1 MRHGRQ
7 IFRVVFFVCVGV
19 CVGALGTVAR
29 AQAQTSDE
37 LQAQIQTQ
45 NEQIATLDKEIAKY
59 EAELQTVS
67 SKKQTLQN
75 TLTQLD
81 LSRKKL
87 TASINRTKSQISST
101 QLQIQELSR
110 GIARKQ
116 GSIDEN
122 RSSLAAAMRRMDAV
136 ETQPIIGV
144 TLSSENLADAWDEI
158 SRNRALQDAVGENID
173 ALANEK
179 ASLTETKTT
188 TETKKAE
195 LLKQQRRLVSE
206 QGSLDATRKAQ
217 QELLAQTKSQE
228 STYQKIIADKEA
240 AKAVM
245 EQALSDLKGKFQYQ
259 VDLSALTGL
268 GTGILSWPL
277 DSVRITQYFGN
288 TAFARSGAYNG
299 KGHNGIDFAAR
310 IGTPVKAARFGV
322 VVGTG
327 NTDTVRGC
335 YSFGKWVMVKHD
347 NGLATLYAHLS
358 QITVSQG
365 EGLSTGDLVGYSGQ
379 TGFST
384 GPHLHF
390 AVYVAS
396 ATQIVTL
403 GSATN
408 KQTACAN
415 AVMPVAPL
423 SGYLNPMA
431 YLPGS

>member
-1 MRHGRQ
+1 MMRNVIRKTA
-7 IFRVVFFVCVGV
+7 ILLCVLVCS
-19 CVGALGTVAR
+19 VGAPVHADTETD
-29 AQAQTSDE
+29 Q
-37 LQAQIQTQ
+37 LQAQIQSH
-45 NEQIATLDKEIAKY
+45 NDQITALDKEIAQY
-59 EAELQTVS
+59 EAQLQAVS

-87 TASINRTKSQISST
+87 TASITRTKNQISTT

-110 GIARKQ
+110 GIAHKQ
-116 GSIDEN
+116 GSIESN
-122 RSSLAAAMRRMDAV
+122 NAALASAIRRMDMV
-136 ETQPIIGV
+136 ETQPIIEV
-144 TLSSENLADAWDEI
+144 TLSSENLVGAWDEI
-158 SRNRALQDAVGENID
+158 SRNRTLQDAVGDRITK
-173 ALANEK
+173 LASEK
-179 ASLTETKTT
+179 ASLTQTKTT
-188 TETKKAE
+188 TEAKKAE
-195 LLKQQRRLVSE
+195 LLKQQRTLVAQ

-217 QELLAQTKSQE
+217 QELLTQTKSQE
-228 STYQKIIADKEA
+228 SNYQKIIADKQA

-259 VDLSALTGL
+259 VDLSAFTGL
-268 GTGILSWPL
+268 GTGVLSWPL

-310 IGTPVKAARFGV
+310 VGTPVKAARFGV

-327 NTDTVRGC
+327 NTDIVRGC

-379 TGFST
+379 TGFAT

-431 YLPGS
+431 YLPS

>member
-1 MRHGRQ
+1 MRNAVWT
-7 IFRVVFFVCVGV
+7 IVLCVCFACVG
-19 CVGALGTVAR
+19 G
-29 AQAQTSDE
+29 AQAQTTENLESQI
-37 LQAQIQTQ
+37 QAQ
-45 NEQIATLDKEIAKY
+45 NNQIASLEKEIAQY
-59 EAELQTVS
+59 EAQLQTVS

-87 TASINRTKSQISST
+87 TASISRTKSKINAT

-110 GIARKQ
+110 GIARKE
-116 GSIDEN
+116 GSIEDN
-122 RSSLAAAMRRMDAV
+122 RESLAAAMRKMNAV

-144 TLSSENLADAWDEI
+144 TLSSENLARAWDEI
-158 SRNRALQDAVGENID
+158 SRNRTLQEAVGGKID
-173 ALANEK
+173 TLATEK

-188 TETKKAE
+188 SESKKAE
-195 LLKQQRRLVSE
+195 LLKQQRTLVGE

-217 QELLAQTKSQE
+217 QELLTQTKSQE
-228 STYQKIIADKEA
+228 SNYQKLIADKQA
-240 AKAVM
+240 AKAIM
-245 EQALSDLKGKFQYQ
+245 EQALSDLKTKFQYQ

-358 QITVSQG
+358 QINVSQG
-365 EGLSTGDLVGYSGQ
+365 EGVSTGDVLGYSGQ
-379 TGFST
+379 TGYAT

-415 AVMPVAPL
+415 AMMPVTPL

-431 YLPGS
+431 YLPHS

>member
-1 MRHGRQ
+1 MRYAVR
-7 IFRVVFFVCVGV
+7 IVVLCFCLVLTTT
-19 CVGALGTVAR
+19 AHAETTESL
-29 AQAQTSDE
+29 E
-37 LQAQIQTQ
+37 AQIQSQ
-45 NEQIATLDKEIAKY
+45 NDQIAALDKEIAQY
-59 EAELQTVS
+59 EAQLQTVS

-87 TASINRTKSQISST
+87 TASISRTKGKINTT

-110 GIARKQ
+110 GIARKE
-116 GSIDEN
+116 GSIEDN
-122 RSSLAAAMRRMDAV
+122 RDAIAAAMRKMNAV

-144 TLSSENLADAWDEI
+144 TLSSENLVRAWDEI
-158 SRNRALQDAVGENID
+158 SRNRTLQEAVGEKID
-173 ALANEK
+173 TLATEK

-188 TETKKAE
+188 SEAKKTE
-195 LLKQQRRLVSE
+195 LLKQQRTLVAE

-217 QELLAQTKSQE
+217 QELLTQTKSQE
-228 STYQKIIADKEA
+228 SNYQKLIADKQA
-240 AKAVM
+240 AKAIM
-245 EQALSDLKGKFQYQ
+245 EQALSDLKTKFQYQ
-259 VDLSALTGL
+259 VDLSAITGL
-268 GTGILSWPL
+268 GAGILSWPL
-277 DSVRITQYFGN
+277 ESVRITQYFGN

-299 KGHNGIDFAAR
+299 KGHNGVDFAAR
-310 IGTPVKAARFGV
+310 IGTPIKAARFGV

-327 NTDTVRGC
+327 NTDVVRGC

-365 EGLSTGDLVGYSGQ
+365 EGVSTGDVLGYSGQ
-379 TGFST
+379 TGFAT

-415 AVMPVAPL
+415 ALMPVAPL

-431 YLPGS
+431 YLPNS